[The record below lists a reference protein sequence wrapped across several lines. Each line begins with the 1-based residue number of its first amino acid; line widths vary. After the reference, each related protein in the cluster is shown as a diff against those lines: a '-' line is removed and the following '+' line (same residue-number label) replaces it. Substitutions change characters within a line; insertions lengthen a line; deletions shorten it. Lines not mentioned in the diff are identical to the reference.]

1 MRAMSKVAFGLM
13 LGLLGGSRLC
23 AQDDSLKDA
32 LAQLESPFAED
43 RANGK
48 AELIARQGDIAR
60 ELRNAMADAPE
71 CVQAELLDV
80 VQRRRDGALVQQAA
94 ALLGARGDRLVLAA
108 RDYLLALKGEDLKLD
123 AEALGAGKGAWEN
136 FLVFRRRYAITLA
149 LIEAQLKPGKFMGQF
164 DALRAEFGDLLD
176 NDLLALAQARPD
188 YKEALQKAAA
198 DRVARGLEG
207 GDVIRNARFR
217 RLHSGEMLV
226 LALEVMGAGKV
237 DADAQLQLSKQESST
252 FAAAVYMVQDLRVA
266 AVRALAQSANGDDL
280 SDRLAAFYATACR
293 DSTHELLK
301 RLVDQDSLR
310 EEVEVVLARFGRT
323 ELLEARLAALRSRY
337 QQAAT
342 GQVVAN
348 ARSAAE
354 VETQA
359 RNSIAY
365 LYLRAGDAASAE
377 REWQA
382 AIEQVQVRMNAATGR
397 ARSALA
403 ATHGAIYYNL
413 ACAQSLQHK
422 TSKAL
427 SSLRKAVENGYAE
440 FGWLLEDG
448 DLESVRS
455 TRAFT
460 DWFKHVAPPSLSD
473 ALADGR

>member
-1 MRAMSKVAFGLM
+1 MRAMSKVAFGLL

-23 AQDDSLKDA
+23 AQDESLKDA

-48 AELIARQGDIAR
+48 AELISHKGDISR
-60 ELRNAMADAPE
+60 ELRKAMSETPE

-80 VQRRRDGALVQQAA
+80 VQRRRDGALVAQAA
-94 ALLGARGDRLVLAA
+94 ALLGARGDRLPLAA
-108 RDYLLALKGEDLKLD
+108 RDYLLALKSEDLKLD
-123 AEALGAGKGAWEN
+123 GETLGAGKGAWES

-149 LIEAQLKPGKFMGQF
+149 LIEAQLKPGKYLGQF
-164 DALRAEFGDLLD
+164 DTLRAEYGDLVD
-176 NDLLALAQARPD
+176 NDLLTLAQAKPD
-188 YKEALQKAAA
+188 YQEALSKAAA

-217 RLHSGEMLV
+217 RLFNGELLV
-226 LALEVMGAGKV
+226 LALKVVGEGSV
-237 DADAQLQLSKQESST
+237 DADTQKALSSQDSSG
-252 FAAAVYMVQDLRVA
+252 FAAAVYLLQDLRVA
-266 AVRALAQSANGDDL
+266 AVRALAQSANGEDI
-280 SDRLAAFYATACR
+280 SDRLAAFYATACK
-293 DSTHELLK
+293 DASHELLK
-301 RLVDQDSLR
+301 RLIDQDSLR
-310 EEVEVVLARFGRT
+310 EEVEVVMARFGRT
-323 ELLEARLAALRSRY
+323 ELLEARMAALRSRY
-337 QQAAT
+337 EQPAT

-348 ARSAAE
+348 SRSAAD

-382 AIEQVQVRMNAATGR
+382 AIDQVQIRMNASTGR
-397 ARSALA
+397 ARSVLA
-403 ATHGAIYYNL
+403 ATHSAIYYNL

-422 TSKAL
+422 TTKAL
-427 SSLRKAVENGYAE
+427 GSLRKAVENGYAE
-440 FGWLLEDG
+440 FGWMLEDG

-460 DWFKHVAPPSLSD
+460 DWFTRVAPPSLSD